1 MSNRCLYSFCK
12 WGECHWALLP
22 EPGGDQL
29 LLQIAAA
36 VAERAE
42 GVSSLSLILCCEPL
56 AGPNSIAPQTPSHLL
71 RTAISATKTPPVCSM
86 RCFRLSH
93 VSKDQRESHVY
104 QKEYLKIIQ
113 KSKPSS
119 HVSNHGKEI
128 CVNIAVYFLEFFFFL
143 VIIGCFLAHD
153 KFKESLYS
161 AFSEDLNVPQ
171 TLQWPSVLSVF
182 FSCEMAGAQVGV
194 HLLITGAP
202 ALATLP

>member
-1 MSNRCLYSFCK
+1 MFLLLLSLTSPTHVQSIRACLGCCWGPVRGSRVSIANLVCTWFGHLSLMSNRCLYSFCK

-93 VSKDQRESHVY
+93 VSRDQRESHVY

-128 CVNIAVYFLEFFFFL
+128 CVNIAVYFLEFVFL
-143 VIIGCFLAHD
+143 
-153 KFKESLYS
+153 
-161 AFSEDLNVPQ
+161 FSCDY
-171 TLQWPSVLSVF
+171 WVF
-182 FSCEMAGAQVGV
+182 FSAR
-194 HLLITGAP
+194 
-202 ALATLP
+202 